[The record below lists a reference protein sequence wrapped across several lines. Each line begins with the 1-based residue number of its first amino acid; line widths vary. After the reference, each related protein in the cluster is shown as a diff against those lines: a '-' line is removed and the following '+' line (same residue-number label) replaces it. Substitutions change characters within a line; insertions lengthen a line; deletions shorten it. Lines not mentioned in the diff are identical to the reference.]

1 RSSTSYSYG
10 VFVGV
15 TVEILSFGLLGDV
28 CPGTLCDSLYS
39 GHHRCPCV
47 TTGMIPG
54 WVVKLVIE
62 AEIQRKWLEDEFTI
76 TTGNGNLPAQLS
88 VASSFDLLRIIT
100 LESAFIKPSSV
111 SGIVNSTVN
120 DVSQHGGCDLVIWNK
135 ASQGQGENDTGIK
148 PPKNHLVRLSPSK
161 LPDDVQRR
169 ARAAACCQQAN
180 NRNGQQGNNRNGQ
193 QGNNRNDQQGD
204 NNNGQQGNNQ
214 DWAWRFGSTPEFSH
228 SMTGRVDGV
237 ANFDVRGFMG
247 GGTATE
253 GHHWGSL

>member
-148 PPKNHLVRLSPSK
+148 PPKNHLV
-161 LPDDVQRR
+161 QRR

-237 ANFDVRGFMG
+237 ANFD
-247 GGTATE
+247 
-253 GHHWGSL
+253 